1 MSEDL
6 SQAVPATS
14 ATEAVPPVR
23 AIDSDDPVLLRN
35 KIELAKADREKA
47 VAEKQSYK
55 KQLEDM
61 QRQMADLQTQQQ
73 KAGQDR
79 LVKNQEFETLWKD
92 ASKTNT
98 SLQDENA
105 QLKLQ
110 LQEKDVAFQQQ
121 QIKSAALNAIAQSG
135 VVNPE
140 QAFSLMQ
147 DSLRLDENGNAVC
160 LSGGVQVELNS
171 HLNSLKQPGSGWEHH
186 FSGSGARGM
195 SAAGSSSST
204 TGGKSW
210 GSMGLVERI
219 QMEEQNPQ
227 LAAQLKAAG

>member
-1 MSEDL
+1 MSENIEQQAAPETQPPAEDKTDAMRIQL
-6 SQAVPATS
+6 LEAKNLELKNEKQAV
-14 ATEAVPPVR
+14 
-23 AIDSDDPVLLRN
+23 
-35 KIELAKADREKA
+35 
-47 VAEKQSYK
+47 K

-61 QRQMADLQTQQQ
+61 QRQMADLQSNQQQ
-73 KAGQDR
+73 AKQSQLAEAG
-79 LVKNQEFETLWKD
+79 EFKTLWSE
-92 ASKTNT
+92 ASATNT
-98 SLQDENA
+98 SLQEEIA
-105 QLKLQ
+105 QLKQQ
-110 LQEKDVAFQQQ
+110 LQDKDVAFQQQ

-140 QAFSLMQ
+140 QAFSLMKE
-147 DSLRLDENGNAVC
+147 SLRLDENGNPVC

-195 SAAGSSSST
+195 SAAGSSTSA

-219 QMEEQNPQ
+219 QLEEENPA
-227 LAAQLKAAG
+227 LAAQLKAQG

>member
-61 QRQMADLQTQQQ
+61 QRQMADLQSQQQ

-195 SAAGSSSST
+195 SAAGSSTSAS
-204 TGGKSW
+204 GGKSW
-210 GSMGLVERI
+210 GSMSLMERI
-219 QMEEQNPQ
+219 QTEEENPA
-227 LAAQLKAAG
+227 LAAQLKAQG